1 MNIHLSIDYF
11 QMSGRTNKHRRG
23 EKSRPGTG
31 MRRSRSASNSPSCK
45 ARTVR
50 HVMYVG
56 GGGGNDDDDDHS
68 YCESC
73 PGCNPEGGGSPSSS
87 SSSSSSSEGGSVVV
101 NSAPTPRRAH
111 ARTKYVPT
119 YPAYPKQHSF
129 IVDMN
134 NRPLY
139 EVEKKPKSPSRH
151 VRRAKSA
158 SPSKQA
164 ASGCSLAHL
173 PPATKDNAPY
183 FPTNTPY
190 FPPKKEVN
198 LAKIVSRL
206 IDWFEILPY
215 HHDITVMEAF
225 TLPHS

>member
-1 MNIHLSIDYF
+1 MNIHLCIDYYF

-31 MRRSRSASNSPSCK
+31 MRRSRSASNSPACK

-56 GGGGNDDDDDHS
+56 GGGKEDDDNHS

-87 SSSSSSSEGGSVVV
+87 SSSSSSSEVGSVVV
-101 NSAPTPRRAH
+101 DSAPTPRRVH

-129 IVDMN
+129 VVDMN

-151 VRRAKSA
+151 MRAKSA

-183 FPTNTPY
+183 FPTN
-190 FPPKKEVN
+190 KEVN

-206 IDWFEILPY
+206 ILWFEN
-215 HHDITVMEAF
+215 
-225 TLPHS
+225 